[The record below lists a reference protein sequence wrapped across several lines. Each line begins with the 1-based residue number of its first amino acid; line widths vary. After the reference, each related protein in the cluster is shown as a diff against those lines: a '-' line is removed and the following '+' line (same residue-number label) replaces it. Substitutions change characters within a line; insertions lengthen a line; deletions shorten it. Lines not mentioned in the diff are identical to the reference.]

1 MPGAQ
6 GGRRVTSLKVATV
19 VILGIVLLLL
29 GILLSVPILTLLG
42 LVLIVVGLII
52 NLAYARPRGGRLWY

>member
-1 MPGAQ
+1 M
-6 GGRRVTSLKVATV
+6 

-29 GILLSVPILTLLG
+29 GILLNVPLLTIVG
-42 LVLIVVGLII
+42 LVLIVVGLIG